1 MVNQSAPLDE
11 KYPEMDLERD
21 SVSERFVRAPPAQ
34 PYLARILRD
43 VAQLL
48 NNAADYLERR

>member
-1 MVNQSAPLDE
+1 MCNQDVPIDSKFSEPEDSTSE
-11 KYPEMDLERD
+11 KY
-21 SVSERFVRAPPAQ
+21 VIAQ
-34 PYLARILRD
+34 PYLAKFLRD